1 MDNIYKQFGFK
12 EVKSGFGYRVD
23 PINGEHAFHTGIDLF
38 KGDKAAITAFIPGK
52 VLFADFAKQGTGLG
66 NLGNVVAIRDANSA
80 LHVYA
85 HLDSISVKVGDD
97 VKQGQEIGKQ
107 GTTGRS
113 TGSHLHYEVRKTWHP
128 RFGWSTDKPNYCHEP
143 TTYLHNH
150 IGENPVVVS
159 THVETKKT
167 TTTKKTYVVKSGDTL
182 SEIASA
188 HKLTTAALLKLNPQI
203 KDKNSISIGQKI
215 NLG

>member
-1 MDNIYKQFGFK
+1 MDKIYKDFGFK
-12 EVKSGFGYRVD
+12 EVKDEFGYRSD

-38 KGDKAAITAFIPGK
+38 KGDKAAIAAFIPGV
-52 VLFADFAKQGTGLG
+52 VLFAGFGKEGSGFG
-66 NLGNVVAIRDANSA
+66 RYGNVVAIKDANSA

-85 HLDSISVKVGDD
+85 HLDSVSVKVNDV

-128 RFGWSTDKPNYCHEP
+128 HFGWSTDEQNYCYEP
-143 TTYLHNH
+143 TGYLQRH
-150 IGENPVVVS
+150 IGANTVVVDKN
-159 THVETKKT
+159 VPIKKETP
-167 TTTKKTYVVKSGDTL
+167 TKKTYVVKSGDTL
-182 SEIASA
+182 SEIANA
-188 HKLTTAALLKLNPQI
+188 HKLTLTAILKLNPQI
-203 KDKNSISIGQKI
+203 KDKNEISVGQKI

>member
-12 EVKSGFGYRVD
+12 ELKSGFGYRVD
-23 PINGEHAFHTGIDLF
+23 PIDGEHAFHTGVDLV
-38 KGDKAAITAFIPGK
+38 KGDKAAIVAFIPGT
-52 VLFADFAKQGTGLG
+52 VLFAGFGKDGSGFGKY
-66 NLGNVVAIRDANSA
+66 GNVVAVKDANSA

-85 HLDSISVKVGDD
+85 HLDSVSVKVGDV

-113 TGSHLHYEVRKTWHP
+113 TGSHLHYEIRKTWSPHY
-128 RFGWSTDKPNYCHEP
+128 GWSTDKPNYCYEP
-143 TTYLHNH
+143 TEYLHRFVDVK
-150 IGENPVVVS
+150 PVVVN
-159 THVETKKT
+159 THVEPKKT

-203 KDKNSISIGQKI
+203 KDKNNISVGQKI